1 MSKVI
6 SGKKYRITV
15 LTDRLLR
22 FEYSE
27 DGQFEDMLTM
37 TVINRDFPDVSAY
50 VRREEQFL
58 IIETDELLVK
68 YDEKP
73 FTSNGLSVELKNFG
87 SCYHY
92 NFQYDNSGQN
102 LYGTVRT
109 LDTIDGGTPLGPGIF
124 GRQGFATLYDGDS
137 PLYDKVLDLFI
148 ERREAKTDFY
158 FFGYGRDYYGGLKD
172 FYTLSGATPLIPRYA
187 LGNWWSRYFRYTQ
200 KSYGNVVEKFK
211 EEEIPLSVAVIDM
224 DWHLTDVDPKYGSG
238 WTGYTWDKELF
249 PDYKR
254 FLKMLKEN
262 KLATT
267 LNLHPADGI
276 RAFEDQYTSV
286 AKRMGM
292 DPSTKEPVEFDFGDE
307 KFRDAYF
314 EEVMQPYEKDGVDFW
329 WIDWQ
334 QGTGRNKGD
343 VDPLVL
349 LNHYHYK
356 DQEKRNKRPMI
367 FSRYAGPGSHRYPI
381 GFSGDTV
388 CSWKSLEFQP
398 FFTSTASNIGY
409 GWWSHDIGGHMMGDK
424 DNDRLIR
431 WIQFGVFSPIMRLHS
446 SASPFLNKEPWVIA
460 EPYHSVMKSFMRLR
474 HRLVPY
480 LYTENYRAY
489 AEGKPLIRPM
499 YYDFSENEE
508 SYNVP
513 CEYGFGDVLFVSAI
527 TKPLDDKLK
536 LSCVNAIIPFGRYVD
551 LLSGRVYNGG
561 KKRKLYRDISKIPVL
576 MPAGEILPLAP
587 DSAENGCDCPGK
599 FELIVAAG
607 ADGSYTLYEDDGCSM
622 DYRDG
627 KYVTTKFECR
637 YDKKTE
643 KIDVSIKASE
653 GDLSLIPAK
662 RDYDITLIGAG
673 ERRTLSIKGVKAS
686 EGTAVTFY
694 NVILS
699 GNNHV
704 KEVFEI
710 LERAEI
716 EILTKD
722 KIYGAVSSMTSEEFL
737 DWLRSADVLETLKD
751 AITEVFEDI
760 L

>member
-6 SGKKYRITV
+6 GGDKYRITV

-22 FEYSE
+22 FEYSDEGRFE
-27 DGQFEDMLTM
+27 DGLTK
-37 TVINRDFPDVSAY
+37 TVINREFPDVESY
-50 VRREEQFL
+50 VRRKNGLL

-87 SCYHY
+87 TCYHY
-92 NFQYDNSGQN
+92 SFEYNNSGRN
-102 LYGTVRT
+102 LGGTVRT
-109 LDTIDGGTPLGPGIF
+109 LDTIDGGLPLGPGIF
-124 GRQGFATLYDGDS
+124 GKEGFAVLYDGDS
-137 PLYDKVLDLFI
+137 PIYDRELDLFFN
-148 ERREAKTDFY
+148 RKEAATDFY
-158 FFGYGRDYYGGLKD
+158 FFGYGKDYYGGLRD
-172 FYTLSGATPLIPRYA
+172 FYKLSGQVPLIPRYA
-187 LGNWWSRYFRYTQ
+187 LGNWWSRYYRYSED
-200 KSYGNVVEKFK
+200 SYREVVDKFK

-238 WTGYTWDKELF
+238 WTGYTWDKKLF

-254 FLKMLKEN
+254 FLKYLKDN

-267 LNLHPADGI
+267 LNLHPADGV
-276 RAFEDQYTSV
+276 RAFEDQYSAV
-286 AKRMGM
+286 AGRMGV
-292 DPSTKEPVEFDFGDE
+292 DADAEEPVEFDFGDE

-314 EEVMQPYEKDGVDFW
+314 EEIMQPYEKDGVDFW

-334 QGTGRNKGD
+334 QGFGRKALD
-343 VDPLVL
+343 VDPLLL
-349 LNHYHYK
+349 LNHYHYR

-398 FFTSTASNIGY
+398 YFTATSSNIGY

-424 DNDRLIR
+424 NNERLIR
-431 WIQFGVFSPIMRLHS
+431 WIQYGVFSPIMRLHS
-446 SASPFLNKEPWVIA
+446 SASPFLNKEPWVID
-460 EPYHSVMKSFMRLR
+460 EPYHSAMKKFMRLR

-489 AEGKPLIRPM
+489 SEGKPLIRPM
-499 YYDFSENEE
+499 YYDFSDNEE

-513 CEYGFGDVLFVSAI
+513 NEYGFGDALFVGAI
-527 TKPLDDKLK
+527 TKPLDDRLK
-536 LSCVNAIIPFGRYVD
+536 LSFVNMIIPHGRYVD

-561 KKRKLYRDISKIPVL
+561 KKRKLYRDISRIPVL
-576 MPAGEILPLAP
+576 MAAGTILPLAP
-587 DSAENGCDCPGK
+587 DSGENGCDCPDK
-599 FELIVAAG
+599 LELIVAAG
-607 ADGSYTLYEDDGCSM
+607 ADGSYTLYEDDGCSTE
-622 DYRDG
+622 YKNGRFA
-627 KYVTTKFECR
+627 TTAFECR
-637 YDKKTE
+637 FDGADGT
-643 KIDVSIKASE
+643 IDIVIKPSE

-662 RDYDITLIGAG
+662 RDYDITLLGAG
-673 ERRTLSIKGVKAS
+673 DRRTLTVKGVKTS
-686 EGTAVTFY
+686 EGITVSFD
-694 NVILS
+694 NVSLT
-699 GNNHV
+699 GNDHV
-704 KEVFEI
+704 KEVYGI

-716 EILTKD
+716 EIVTKD
-722 KIYGAVSSMTSEEFL
+722 KIYNAVSTMDADAFLKWLQQGDFSEN
-737 DWLRSADVLETLKD
+737 LKD

>member
-37 TVINRDFPDVSAY
+37 MVINRDFPDVSAY

-102 LYGTVRT
+102 LFGTVRT
-109 LDTIDGGTPLGPGIF
+109 LDTIDGGTLLGPGIF

-172 FYTLSGATPLIPRYA
+172 FYTLSGPTPLIPRYA

-276 RAFEDQYTSV
+276 RAFEDQYTAV
-286 AKRMGM
+286 AKKMGM
-292 DPSTKEPVEFDFGDE
+292 DPSTEEPVEFDFGDE

-314 EEVMQPYEKDGVDFW
+314 EEVMHPYEKDGVDFW

-446 SASPFLNKEPWVIA
+446 SASPFLNKEPWVID

-576 MPAGEILPLAP
+576 MPAGGILPLAP

-637 YDKKTE
+637 YDKMAE

-653 GDLSLIPAK
+653 GNLSLIPAK

-673 ERRTLSIKGVKAS
+673 EKRTLSIKGVKAS

-704 KEVFEI
+704 REVFEI